1 MKTRLHLKA
10 LVLTLGLTCLPAAHA
25 GIPTVDATN
34 VIYSPLTYFQ
44 VAEQTINTIQQIE
57 NQIIMYMNQI
67 KQIEQAAQNLKG
79 SLDFNDIESIEDLKS
94 RITTLKSAY
103 QGQIDAYNNWAK
115 ATNTYLDFACDW
127 SKNYVKCKE
136 EQDKLDEALK
146 AQIKNLKKA
155 QEEAFKE
162 LNKQAQKD
170 AEQITEFA
178 SEVFDDY
185 DNEKDGL
192 NQSVLNGIQINTEI
206 GKQTIANQNVANIKL
221 DNIEKNT
228 EVLVKF
234 EEKREKEQRRTR
246 DYRRLPPN
254 FKVQTYKDKL

>member
-10 LVLTLGLTCLPAAHA
+10 LVLALGLTCLPAAHA

-57 NQIIMYMNQI
+57 NQIMMYMNQI

-146 AQIKNLKKA
+146 AQIENLNRAQKKA
-155 QEEAFKE
+155 FEE
-162 LNKQAQKD
+162 LNKKAKEDGDKIANMAKD
-170 AEQITEFA
+170 M
-178 SEVFDDY
+178 FDNY
-185 DNEKDGL
+185 DNEKDGVNQTLMNGVRL
-192 NQSVLNGIQINTEI
+192 NAEI
-206 GKQTIANQNVANIKL
+206 GSKTVANQNVANVKL
-221 DNIEKNT
+221 DNIDKNT
-228 EVLVKF
+228 EALVKF